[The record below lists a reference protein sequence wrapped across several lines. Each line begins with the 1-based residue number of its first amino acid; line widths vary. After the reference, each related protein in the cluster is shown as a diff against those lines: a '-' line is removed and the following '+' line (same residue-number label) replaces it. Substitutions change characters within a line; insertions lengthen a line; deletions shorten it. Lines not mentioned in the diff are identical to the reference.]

1 MRALHLLLPAL
12 VLGSLPSLQTR
23 AQEPAP
29 AAFVA
34 RTELVVLHVNVQD
47 ADGGWLFGLPASA
60 FRVLEDNRPQVIS
73 HFVADDSPVTV
84 GLLID
89 NSISMRESRDR
100 VIAGATAFA
109 EAGHPDDE
117 IFALAF
123 NEEVVPVLPSTEP
136 FADSPTTLRNALT
149 DAISARGRTA
159 LFDAISAGY
168 AYAERGRHAR
178 KVLVVISDGGD
189 NASRHTFDALVR
201 DARASDVVIYG
212 VALVDP
218 LDGTARPDRLAEL
231 ARLTGG
237 AFHRPR
243 DANQVAAVLR
253 RVAEDIRRTYTVG
266 YAPTRALDGSYR
278 AVRVVVSPPD
288 KRRVSVRTRSG
299 YLAKATSHAG
309 TSE

>member
-1 MRALHLLLPAL
+1 MRSAHLLVPAL
-12 VLGSLPSLQTR
+12 LMLCGVQPL
-23 AQEPAP
+23 AQESPA
-29 AAFVA
+29 FIA

-47 ADGGWLFGLPASA
+47 RNGGWVSGLPSSA
-60 FRVLEDNRPQVIS
+60 FLVLEDNQPQVIT

-100 VIAGATAFA
+100 VIAGARAFA

-117 IFALAF
+117 VFALAF
-123 NEEVVPVLPSTEP
+123 NEDVLPVLPLSTP
-136 FADSPTTLRNALT
+136 FAESPALLQQALT
-149 DAISARGRTA
+149 EVISARGRTA
-159 LFDAISAGY
+159 LFDAIVAGFT
-168 AYAERGRHAR
+168 YAERGRHAR

-189 NASRHTFDALVR
+189 NASRQSFETVIR
-201 DARASDVVIYG
+201 DARSGNVVIYG

-218 LDGTARPDRLAEL
+218 LDSTARPDRLAEL
-231 ARLTGG
+231 AGLTGG
-237 AFHRPR
+237 ASYRPR
-243 DANQVAAVLR
+243 DASQVSTVLR

-266 YAPTRALDGSYR
+266 YAPTRAPDGSYR
-278 AVRVVVSPPD
+278 AVRVVVTPPD

-299 YLAKATSHAG
+299 YVANKASSHAG

>member
-12 VLGSLPSLQTR
+12 ALAFLGGVQTR
-23 AQEPAP
+23 AQEPP
-29 AAFVA
+29 PAFVA
-34 RTELVVLHVNVQD
+34 RTELVVLHVNVQG
-47 ADGGWLFGLPASA
+47 ADGGWLSGLPASA
-60 FRVLEDNRPQVIS
+60 FRVLEDNHPQVIS

-100 VIAGATAFA
+100 VIAAATAFA

-117 IFALAF
+117 VFALAF
-123 NEEVVPVLPSTEP
+123 NEDVVPVLPDTAP
-136 FADSPTTLRNALT
+136 FAESPTALRHALT

-168 AYAERGRHAR
+168 AYAHRGRHAR
-178 KVLVVISDGGD
+178 KVLVIISDGGD
-189 NASRHTFDALVR
+189 NASRQTFDALVR

-218 LDGTARPDRLAEL
+218 LDATARPDRLAEL

-243 DANQVAAVLR
+243 DASQVAAVLR
-253 RVAEDIRRTYTVG
+253 RVAQDIRRTYTVG
-266 YAPTRALDGSYR
+266 YTPTRALDGSYR

-299 YLAKATSHAG
+299 YLAKAPSHAG
-309 TSE
+309 TAE